1 MSQQIVSAITD
12 GVLEIALNRP
22 EKKNAVTTE
31 MYRSLASSLVD
42 AGNNDNVAAVLIRG
56 QDGVFSAGNDIEDF
70 LTSPP
75 VSPDAPT
82 WQFFEA
88 LMQLDKP
95 IVAAVDG
102 LAVGIGATM
111 LLHCDLVYATPRA
124 SFMLPF
130 TKLGITPEGA
140 STVLLPLLM
149 GRQRAAKLLLLGRRV
164 DAHELHLAGMVT
176 EVVAE
181 SELLAMAKAVAA
193 EFSVLPLDIVRKTKR
208 LMRDGLELLV
218 SQQYAAEKESLRE
231 TVQGEAAKQ
240 AFERFAKTRK

>member
-31 MYRSLASSLVD
+31 MYRSLASLLVD

-95 IVAAVDG
+95 IVDG
-102 LAVGIGATM
+102 KSG
-111 LLHCDLVYATPRA
+111 CSR
-124 SFMLPF
+124 
-130 TKLGITPEGA
+130 
-140 STVLLPLLM
+140 VLCPT
-149 GRQRAAKLLLLGRRV
+149 A
-164 DAHELHLAGMVT
+164 
-176 EVVAE
+176 
-181 SELLAMAKAVAA
+181 
-193 EFSVLPLDIVRKTKR
+193 
-208 LMRDGLELLV
+208 
-218 SQQYAAEKESLRE
+218 
-231 TVQGEAAKQ
+231 
-240 AFERFAKTRK
+240 